1 MHAYRIHIFSDC
13 AWGAGGGA
21 FANVA
26 LAFDSLSFAYDIL
39 AQTAILFPSAS
50 VLKVIQG
57 VLYAPFIRCASKLPA
72 FVQPSMMFGGHQPAG
87 FLVASPGQSAG
98 TVSF

>member
-1 MHAYRIHIFSDC
+1 VHAYRIHIFSDC

-39 AQTAILFPSAS
+39 AQTAILFPS
-50 VLKVIQG
+50 VLKEIQG

-87 FLVASPGQSAG
+87 FLVAPHGQSAG
-98 TVSF
+98 TVSS